1 MKASLHLIIV
11 GLLSLS
17 GFYSPAAVY
26 SAATD
31 SLNLQHPVANFIRN
45 ATFLERTPEFTD
57 LYIIQTSDKGR
68 QIVIYCNSEY
78 CYKRNGHMALV

>member
-1 MKASLHLIIV
+1 MKASLHLMII
-11 GLLSLS
+11 GLSALL

-26 SAATD
+26 SAAPDT
-31 SLNLQHPVANFIRN
+31 LNSRSPVASFIRN

-68 QIVIYCNSEY
+68 QIVIYCNSAY
-78 CYKRNGHMALV
+78 CYKRNGHMVTV